1 MKYVTFLLTLC
12 VLLSCEHPDLSD
24 ETSEQPAPSL
34 IVSIFEIEHTPFSAL
49 TRATIA
55 EACNRLNFA
64 VYDKEGTRVKQ
75 VNQKYGDDDFG
86 TASFQLT
93 EGTYQLVV
101 VAHSSNGNPT
111 MTNSAKIQFTN
122 AMGFS
127 DTFYDTKEITV
138 TSQPQ
143 TLSLSLRRNVALC
156 RFVITDDYPKAVTR
170 MRFQYTGGSGAFD
183 ASTGLGSVRST
194 QTLFF
199 DVTTGQKQFDLYTFL
214 HDTEGTI
221 HLLASAYDQNDE
233 VQHER
238 EFDIPL
244 KQNEITWLK
253 GAYFS
258 GKGSITS
265 GNFTST
271 VDISTTWS
279 GQSNLTY

>member
-1 MKYVTFLLTLC
+1 MKYISFLLTLC
-12 VLLSCEHPDLSD
+12 VLLSCEHPDFSD

-156 RFVITDDYPKAVTR
+156 RFVITDDYPKA
-170 MRFQYTGGSGAFD
+170 
-183 ASTGLGSVRST
+183 GLGSVRST

-258 GKGSITS
+258 SKGSITS